1 MFHILIIFYYN
12 LIDINIDMLKNKIRI
27 DKFLW
32 CVRLYKSRAL
42 SKIACNKSKIKIDG
56 KPIKSSYLVNVGDIL
71 TIKKKVITI
80 TIKILNILDKR
91 ISAKLVNN
99 YIEDLTPESEKIKLD
114 VIKKLPIVHRK
125 RGQGRPTKKERR
137 DMRKGLEDYSKS

>member
-1 MFHILIIFYYN
+1 
-12 LIDINIDMLKNKIRI
+12 MLKNKVRI

-32 CVRLYKSRAL
+32 CVRFYKSRTL
-42 SKIACNKSKIKIDG
+42 SKAACNKSKIKLDG
-56 KPIKSSYLVNVGDIL
+56 NPIKSSYLVNIGNVI

-99 YIEDLTPESEKIKLD
+99 YIEDLTPRSEKIKLNA
-114 VIKKLPIVHRK
+114 IKKLPIVHRK
-125 RGQGRPTKKERR
+125 KGQGRPTKKERR
-137 DMRKGLEDYSKS
+137 DMRKGLEDYSKF

>member
-1 MFHILIIFYYN
+1 
-12 LIDINIDMLKNKIRI
+12 MLKNKVRI

-32 CVRLYKSRAL
+32 CVRFYKSRTL

-56 KPIKSSYLVNVGDIL
+56 NAIKSSYLVNVGDIL
-71 TIKKKVITI
+71 TIKKKAITI
-80 TIKILNILDKR
+80 TIKILNVLDKR

-114 VIKKLPIVHRK
+114 VIKKLPIVYRK

-137 DMRKGLEDYSKS
+137 DMQKGLEDYSKS